1 MANWSHAIVGKLC
14 SDWFVK
20 ELLKISLLEA
30 NVFIF
35 RGTGFKY
42 VYLNK
47 FSWSEFYICICI
59 YMWIY
64 AAVYI
69 LLLIQWETQTGHVVD
84 WISDRISISNSTDE
98 PNMYLYSPK
107 F

>member
-47 FSWSEFYICICI
+47 FS
-59 YMWIY
+59 
-64 AAVYI
+64 
-69 LLLIQWETQTGHVVD
+69 
-84 WISDRISISNSTDE
+84 
-98 PNMYLYSPK
+98 
-107 F
+107 